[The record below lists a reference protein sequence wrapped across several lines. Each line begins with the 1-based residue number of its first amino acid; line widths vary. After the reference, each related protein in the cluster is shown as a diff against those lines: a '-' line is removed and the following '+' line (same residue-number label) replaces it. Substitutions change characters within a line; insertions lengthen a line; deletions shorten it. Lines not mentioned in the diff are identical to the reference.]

1 MRQLTPFFII
11 GAILFGLSSCE
22 DYKSKFEEERQQQR
36 LYADK
41 ISVLEEEE
49 RLIKGEY
56 ADAIETLN
64 AIDETLSEM
73 AARNEEMNELLRQK
87 DISRTDGEQQAILAK
102 LQALKDL
109 NQQSDER
116 VRELRNKAKSFKI
129 ENAQLKKTI
138 ERLDTRFEILTDS
151 VNKVQTT
158 IVNMQT
164 ALEQLEQ
171 EVASTETDLASAYAN
186 LKIQTGKLERSNAE
200 LEVTLVELQDK
211 ADFIADDAQAYVVCG
226 DRPTLRRNDILRLL
240 SAKRL
245 TPEYQSK
252 VRELGT
258 AFDYFNKIEVDCG
271 DKNIQYILPTRD
283 ASSFRIAGNRLI
295 ITNNDGFWAT
305 SKTVVL
311 VTD

>member
-1 MRQLTPFFII
+1 MTQLTPIILMLAVFFS
-11 GAILFGLSSCE
+11 LTSCE
-22 DYKSKFEEERQQQR
+22 DYQSKFEEERQQQR

-73 AARNEEMNELLRQK
+73 ANRNEEMNALIRKKELSK
-87 DISRTDGEQQAILAK
+87 SDSEKQAILIK
-102 LQALKDL
+102 LTALKDA

-116 VRELRNKAKSFKI
+116 VRSLRSKARSLNI
-129 ENAQLKKTI
+129 ENGQLKKTI
-138 ERLDTRFEILTDS
+138 ERLDERFLVLTDS

-158 IVNMQT
+158 VVNMQI
-164 ALEQLEQ
+164 ALDQLEQ
-171 EVASTETDLASAYAN
+171 EVAATETDLASAYAD
-186 LKIQTGKLERSNAE
+186 LKIKTSKIERSNAE

-226 DRPTLRRNDILRLL
+226 NKASLRGNDVLRLL
-240 SAKRL
+240 SATRL
-245 TPEYQSK
+245 TPEFRKK
-252 VRELGT
+252 VKELGT
-258 AFDYFNKIEVDCG
+258 EFDYFNKLEIDCG
-271 DKNIQYILPTRD
+271 DKNIQYILPNR
-283 ASSFRIAGNRLI
+283 ASTSYTLKDTRLI
-295 ITNNDGFWAT
+295 ITNKDDFWAT
-305 SKTVVL
+305 SKAVVL

>member
-1 MRQLTPFFII
+1 MRQLTPFFLI
-11 GAILFGLSSCE
+11 GAILLSFSSCE

-64 AIDETLSEM
+64 DIDQTLSEM
-73 AARNEEMNELLRQK
+73 AARNEEMNALLRQK
-87 DISRTDGEQQAILAK
+87 DISRTEGEQQAILAK
-102 LQALKDL
+102 LQALKQL
-109 NQQSDER
+109 NQQSDAR

-138 ERLDTRFEILTDS
+138 ERLDTRFETLTDS

-158 IVNMQT
+158 IVNMQV
-164 ALEQLEQ
+164 ALDQLEQ

-186 LKIQTGKLERSNAE
+186 LKIQTGKLEKSNAE

-226 DRPTLRRNDILRLL
+226 DKPSLRRNDILRLL

-245 TPEYQSK
+245 TPNYHQQIK
-252 VRELGT
+252 ELGT
-258 AFDYFNKIEVDCG
+258 EFDYFNKLEIDCG
-271 DKNIQYILPTRD
+271 DKNIQYILPSRD
-283 ASSFRIAGNRLI
+283 AGSFRIDGTRLA
-295 ITNNDGFWAT
+295 ITNKDAFWAT